1 MSPMARSLE
10 NLRQRG
16 YEVAIV
22 EHYNHHVKR
31 TFDLFGFADILG
43 VKDGAT
49 IAVQTTTTGNLAARV
64 TKIEGNTMFP
74 VCKAAGWKI
83 EAHGWALRGKAGERK
98 LWTLKLVEL

>member
-22 EHYNHHVKR
+22 EHYNHHSKK
-31 TFDLFGFADILG
+31 TYDLFGWADILG
-43 VKDGAT
+43 VKNGVT
-49 IAVQTTTTGNLAARV
+49 IGVQTTTTDNMAARV
-64 TKIEGNTMFP
+64 KKMGENIVLP

-83 EAHGWALRGKAGERK
+83 ECHGWAKRGGRGERK
-98 LWTLKLVEL
+98 LWALKLVEL